1 VGASYVVGQ
10 IYIIDRLIQGNIYK
24 QWDPAAVPV
33 NFDLGCQWSHI
44 FLHILV
50 IFKKMRNESEQNLF
64 SISIPFQ
71 SRQLIW
77 CDLYSSHTICTDTT
91 QSDY

>member
-1 VGASYVVGQ
+1 MNVGASYVGQ

-33 NFDLGCQWSHI
+33 NFDLGCQWPHI

-50 IFKKMRNESEQNLF
+50 ILKK
-64 SISIPFQ
+64 
-71 SRQLIW
+71 
-77 CDLYSSHTICTDTT
+77 
-91 QSDY
+91 